1 MEQLINTMTEA
12 KIKIINRSLI
22 ASAIIGAASYLLSL
36 YRFFL
41 QGFHISFLINLV
53 IIITVIILAFMRNRL
68 SLTFKTYVL
77 IALILMLA
85 LADCISYGLLATTR
99 MYLVLIPLFSI
110 ISLSLRQTI
119 VIFSGA
125 LLTYLAIGYLH
136 TKGIFTLPAD
146 IELTVYFKGFYPWLI
161 RSLHYMLSATIIL
174 LVTRTFISTYSAL
187 IDELERVIKERTDD
201 LEASNEELKAT
212 NEEIFGH
219 REALQ
224 KALSDLQSAQ
234 DQLVHSEKMA
244 SLGVLT
250 AGVAHE
256 INNPLNFIN
265 SGITGIESY
274 IKENLPDHEQALA
287 PLVEGVQVGVKRAS
301 DIVASLGRYS
311 REGDAEPKP
320 LNVHVLL
327 DNCLIMLQHELK
339 HRITIV
345 KQYTGNSY
353 IFTGKEGKLHQAFL
367 NLLINAVQAITD
379 RGSITLSTKTT
390 GDDLEICI
398 ADTGSGI
405 DAEVLPRITEPFF
418 TTHEAGKG
426 TGLGLWITY
435 NIVTDHKGKLR
446 FLSQPGKGTQ
456 AIVTLPLNKKG

>member
-1 MEQLINTMTEA
+1 MERLINTIVDA
-12 KIKIINRSLI
+12 KIRIIDRSLI

-36 YRFFL
+36 YRFIM

-53 IIITVIILAFMRNRL
+53 IIVMVILLTFARHRL
-68 SLTFKTYVL
+68 SLSFKTYVL
-77 IALILMLA
+77 IALILLLA
-85 LADCISYGLLATTR
+85 LSDCISYGLLSTTR
-99 MYLVLIPLFSI
+99 IYLVLIPLFSI
-110 ISLSLRQTI
+110 ISLSLRQTL
-119 VIFSGA
+119 VIFSTA
-125 LLTYLAIGYLH
+125 LLAYLAIGYLH
-136 TKGIFTLPAD
+136 VKGIFAIPAD
-146 IELTVYFKGFYPWLI
+146 IELTVYFKGYYPWMI
-161 RSLHYMLSATIIL
+161 RSLHYALIATIIL

-187 IDELERVIKERTDD
+187 IDELKRVIKERTDD
-201 LEASNEELKAT
+201 LKASNEELKAT

-265 SGITGIESY
+265 GGITGIESY
-274 IKENLPDHEQALA
+274 IKENLPEHQQAIA

-320 LNVHVLL
+320 FDVHALL

-345 KQYTGNSY
+345 KQYTGNSF
-353 IFTGKEGKLHQAFL
+353 IFVGKEGKLHQAFL
-367 NLLINAVQAITD
+367 NLLINAVQAISD
-379 RGSITLSTKTT
+379 RGTIILSTKIAS
-390 GDDLEICI
+390 DDLEIFI

-418 TTHEAGKG
+418 TTREAGKG
-426 TGLGLWITY
+426 IGLGLWITY
-435 NIVTDHKGKLR
+435 NIITDHKGKLR
-446 FLSQPGKGTQ
+446 FISQPGKGTQ